1 MNLHTKHL
9 LIMTMSLCL
18 VDFSF
23 ASERAVSIAKDLQAS
38 VVNIGSINT
47 SNNPY
52 DDNAKKSKQSR
63 RQFEKMFG
71 EQGAAEKALQKKEML
86 GSGFVLSSNGYIV
99 TNQHVIKDVKTILV
113 TFYDNSEA
121 LAELVGAD
129 EKTDIALLKLVNDKP
144 GLKGVTLGDSDTLSV
159 GESVIAIGN
168 PFGLA
173 YSVTEGVLSAK
184 SRSIG
189 SRYDNFLQ
197 TDTQIN
203 PGNSG
208 GPLLNHKGAVVGVT
222 TAGIMGTG
230 IGFVIPINLAK
241 NIITKI
247 QKKGVVI
254 RGSLGTRLQ
263 RIDFN
268 LSKALKLPGVY
279 GALVTD
285 VVKGSAAEKANLK
298 SGDVIVKY
306 NGKKVEDSDELVVWV
321 GGSAIG
327 SQAKLDYVRN
337 GKAESTTAT
346 ITPHALDKH
355 KKRVAPS
362 AESKKSKKKMTNK
375 LGASVSKLDKKKANI
390 LDVPLS
396 VQGVVL
402 EGVQRGSSLLS
413 SGIRLGDVIM
423 EVNGQSTKSVYDFD
437 QAISKLGSGYH
448 LFKVKRKKTTK
459 YFGFEI

>member
-1 MNLHTKHL
+1 MLFLVAL
-9 LIMTMSLCL
+9 LAHMHAAL
-18 VDFSF
+18 
-23 ASERAVSIAKDLQAS
+23 ASERAVNIAQTLQSS

-47 SNNPY
+47 SVNPY
-52 DDNAKKSKQSR
+52 DDTAKKSKKSR
-63 RQFEKMFG
+63 KHFEKMFG
-71 EQGAAEKALQKKEML
+71 EQGAADKSLQQKEML
-86 GSGFVLSSNGYIV
+86 GSGFVLSSKGYIV

-144 GLKGVTLGDSDTLSV
+144 GLKAVSLGDSDTLNV

-173 YSVTEGVLSAK
+173 YSVTEGVVSAK

-189 SRYDNFLQ
+189 GRYDNFLQ
-197 TDTQIN
+197 TDAQIN

-208 GPLLNHKGAVVGVT
+208 GPLLSHNGKVVGVT
-222 TAGIMGTG
+222 SAGIVGTG
-230 IGFVIPINLAK
+230 IGFAIPINLAK
-241 NIITKI
+241 NIIAKL

-263 RIDFN
+263 RVDYN

-279 GALVTD
+279 GALVTE
-285 VVKGSAAEKANLK
+285 VVSGSAAQKANLK
-298 SGDVIVKY
+298 AGDVIVKY
-306 NGKKVEDSDELVVWV
+306 NGKKIEDSDELVVWV

-327 SQAKLDYVRN
+327 SQAKLDFIRN
-337 GKAESTTAT
+337 GKPNATTVT
-346 ITPHALDKH
+346 IAPHALDKH
-355 KKRVAPS
+355 KKRVNLASS
-362 AESKKSKKKMTNK
+362 ASSKKSKKKHSNK

-390 LDVPLS
+390 LDVPTS

-402 EGVQRGSSLLS
+402 EGVERGSSLLS

-423 EVNGQSTKSVYDFD
+423 EINGKPIKAVGDFNN
-437 QAISKLGSGYH
+437 AISGLSAGYH
-448 LFKVKRKKTTK
+448 LFKVKRKKNTK
-459 YFGFEI
+459 YLGFAI